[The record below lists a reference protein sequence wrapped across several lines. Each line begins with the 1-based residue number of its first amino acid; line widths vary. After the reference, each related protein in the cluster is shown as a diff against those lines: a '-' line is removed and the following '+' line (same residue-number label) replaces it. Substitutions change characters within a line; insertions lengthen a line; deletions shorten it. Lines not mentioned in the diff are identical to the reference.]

1 MPKYETLAEGLAA
14 AKIDGARYH
23 LFLCL
28 GPDCA
33 PLAEG
38 ELTWR
43 RLKELCAESAVPVL
57 RTKAG
62 CLRICHGGPWLL
74 VYPDGIWYGNVTP
87 ERCERIVREH
97 VGAGR
102 PVTEWIVKTQQLDG
116 AG

>member
-38 ELTWR
+38 EATWR
-43 RLKELCAESAVPVL
+43 RLKELCAESAVPVM

-62 CLRICHGGPWLL
+62 CLRVCTGGPWLL
-74 VYPDGIWYGNVTP
+74 VYPDGAWYGAVTP
-87 ERCERIVREH
+87 GRCERIVREH
-97 VGAGR
+97 IGEGR
-102 PVTEWIVKTQQLDG
+102 PVTEWIVKTHPLAG
-116 AG
+116 AC